1 MRRRTLLTRT
11 LPDVDTIDTIAPRQY
26 ALCPLVK
33 IRHRLNSHFLILQMG
48 TLETD
53 RDFMKFL
60 ATLESM
66 QQKAEGDEGS
76 GEAGKATNSIL
87 H

>member
-1 MRRRTLLTRT
+1 
-11 LPDVDTIDTIAPRQY
+11 
-26 ALCPLVK
+26 
-33 IRHRLNSHFLILQMG
+33 MG

-76 GEAGKATNSIL
+76 GEAGKGTNLIL
-87 H
+87 HWFSIRYFTTTDDILKSFHGLELNSSTQAIEY

>member
-1 MRRRTLLTRT
+1 
-11 LPDVDTIDTIAPRQY
+11 
-26 ALCPLVK
+26 
-33 IRHRLNSHFLILQMG
+33 MG

-87 H
+87 HWFSIRYFTTTDDILKSFHGLELHSSTLGGTRN

>member
-1 MRRRTLLTRT
+1 
-11 LPDVDTIDTIAPRQY
+11 
-26 ALCPLVK
+26 
-33 IRHRLNSHFLILQMG
+33 MG

-76 GEAGKATNSIL
+76 GEAGKATNTIL
-87 H
+87 HWFSITYFT